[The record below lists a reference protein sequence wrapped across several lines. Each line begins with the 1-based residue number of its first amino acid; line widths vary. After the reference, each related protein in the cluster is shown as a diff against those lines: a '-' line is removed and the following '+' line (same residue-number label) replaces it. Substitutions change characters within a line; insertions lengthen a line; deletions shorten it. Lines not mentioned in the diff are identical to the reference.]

1 MLTIFTRKARMNSSE
16 ALLAGA
22 INAYN
27 IISKTSQEVLKELH

>member
-1 MLTIFTRKARMNSSE
+1 MLTIFTRKARMYSSE

-22 INAYN
+22 INAY